1 MNFSKIL
8 ISTFLLLF
16 IWGIETKGF
25 SDPGKKAN
33 NGELILDQ
41 LTLDE
46 NHAIPLSGEWEFF
59 YGLLA
64 DEISPDSKGKIIRV
78 PGDWKEAKNF
88 NSSFTE
94 GFGTYRLKLKNLN
107 PGQFLGLK
115 IPTIH
120 SASRIIVDGEVLATL
135 GKPGKSEIE
144 MVPKIAGQLIFFQ
157 SQESEVDL
165 MIEVSNFHFF
175 QSGIWY
181 PIYFGTE
188 KSVLK
193 LDRRDRMY
201 SFLLVG
207 GLLIMGFYHLF
218 LVFIQR
224 QYLESLF
231 FGLACILLGI
241 RELAG
246 PDAIL
251 LDLFPY
257 LNHGTIV
264 RLVYLCLGF
273 AFLFQTLFVFKL
285 FLTSQKAWIYRAL
298 IVMGLI
304 FGVGILVLST
314 RWSSIYFN
322 YFTLLI
328 SPVMIIWG
336 MVVIVK
342 ASLRKAEGARIFLIG
357 LFFFYGSAIHDYIQV
372 YQTEGVDISYW
383 MPYGF
388 FFLILSES
396 VVLSIRYNKAFIN
409 EAALTKRLT
418 LTNESLRR
426 FIPSEFLKLLG
437 KDEIIDVQLGDSI
450 TKDMTVF
457 FADVRN
463 FTSLSEGLSSKETFE
478 FVNRLLTRTDPIIR
492 KNSGFIDKYIGDAV
506 MALFEKKPDDAISSA
521 LELQNE
527 VKQNNLLHKQKIGI
541 GIGIHYGNLILGTVG
556 SEFRMDGTVI
566 SDAVNSASR
575 IEELTK
581 TYKLDILIS
590 EDCKNEVKQPEQFNF
605 RMVDMLHLRG
615 KKALTKIYEVYE
627 DSDKYSKEFLKAY
640 HNGMIAFRNVE
651 VNQAKTSLEEALEL
665 RPHDGPC
672 HYFLEKIAE
681 YNKIQE
687 NLS

>member
-1 MNFSKIL
+1 
-8 ISTFLLLF
+8 
-16 IWGIETKGF
+16 
-25 SDPGKKAN
+25 
-33 NGELILDQ
+33 
-41 LTLDE
+41 
-46 NHAIPLSGEWEFF
+46 
-59 YGLLA
+59 
-64 DEISPDSKGKIIRV
+64 
-78 PGDWKEAKNF
+78 
-88 NSSFTE
+88 
-94 GFGTYRLKLKNLN
+94 
-107 PGQFLGLK
+107 
-115 IPTIH
+115 
-120 SASRIIVDGEVLATL
+120 
-135 GKPGKSEIE
+135 
-144 MVPKIAGQLIFFQ
+144 
-157 SQESEVDL
+157 
-165 MIEVSNFHFF
+165 
-175 QSGIWY
+175 
-181 PIYFGTE
+181 
-188 KSVLK
+188 
-193 LDRRDRMY
+193 
-201 SFLLVG
+201 
-207 GLLIMGFYHLF
+207 
-218 LVFIQR
+218 
-224 QYLESLF
+224 
-231 FGLACILLGI
+231 
-241 RELAG
+241 
-246 PDAIL
+246 
-251 LDLFPY
+251 
-257 LNHGTIV
+257 
-264 RLVYLCLGF
+264 
-273 AFLFQTLFVFKL
+273 
-285 FLTSQKAWIYRAL
+285 
-298 IVMGLI
+298 
-304 FGVGILVLST
+304 
-314 RWSSIYFN
+314 
-322 YFTLLI
+322 
-328 SPVMIIWG
+328 MIIWG

-342 ASLRKAEGARIFLIG
+342 ASIRKAEGARIFLIG

-590 EDCKNEVKQPEQFNF
+590 ENCKNEVKHPEQFNF